1 MTVGLYV
8 KNLTDELAVQDGIGT
23 FQGTFGVSTFGVTA
37 RSGSGLPN
45 PT

>member
-23 FQGTFGVSTFGVTA
+23 FQDPEAIVAA
-37 RSGSGLPN
+37 RPRTYGATIRWSL
-45 PT
+45 